1 MLDVGF
7 LYCLCQSAFLSQ
19 LILYCIY
26 DVKKIEQS
34 VHVSLS
40 MNKIKVTVDLTTPH
54 WHLKMD
60 ICGEMLFSTCKS
72 SSWKFNINMLEIKNH
87 HFRWLFLIFSLLSH
101 RRRLPSTSPPLVFRR
116 YLGKREQC
124 GRKIETSPECFEGAV
139 LSPVRSFPRDTN
151 YQLLCWKF
159 KRQQLHGFVSF
170 LCLFLG

>member
-87 HFRWLFLIFSLLSH
+87 HFRWLFLILSLVDDFPPPLLLLSSVAISENGNSAEEKS
-101 RRRLPSTSPPLVFRR
+101 RRVPNVL
-116 YLGKREQC
+116 REQ
-124 GRKIETSPECFEGAV
+124 FFH
-139 LSPVRSFPRDTN
+139 LFD
-151 YQLLCWKF
+151 
-159 KRQQLHGFVSF
+159 H
-170 LCLFLG
+170 FLGIQITSCFAESSKDNSYMASYHFCACF